1 MNDLPSS
8 QVLAI
13 PEILY
18 MIFDCFDGPTLK
30 TGSLVCKV
38 WYRHTSEILWR
49 QLIIP
54 KDWYHHDLTQLWPI
68 LDRHGNVVKALSLE
82 LSASARMV
90 SEVDIDMI
98 TGQLQPIL
106 SRVSNLE
113 RLNIQLPR
121 DIRILRV
128 VQTVTQHTKRLQQF
142 ETDIMCWEPEDIT
155 TLFQGCPELHHIAGH
170 NFSGEILEAIAAAN
184 LNTTT
189 CTNTNTNMDTDENA
203 DLSTGRGT
211 DTSTAVTTNSSTSR
225 RRKLDRLDCT
235 HPRFD
240 DDELIAFAEQF
251 PNLLQLSVSLHQQL
265 TAKAL
270 IGIARH
276 CFQLEHLNFHFCL
289 GLHSSGFRS
298 ILQVSPNLRF
308 LDLGLSEEIQD
319 SDIALVAAH
328 CPKLETLRLPFC
340 ANVSH
345 VGVSAIVRSCV
356 HLQHLDISW
365 CDKVLLSI
373 FDCNSSNGPSTTVEG
388 ADAETGTGLSTV
400 EATTSTSQS
409 QPWVCLG
416 LRHLDISGIH
426 AAYSVEASTAFAL
439 LPSMYHQISLLT
451 QLQYL
456 KFSGHSFPLRLLD
469 LGKPYLSRLKNLETL
484 DIVNMISPLPWNDI
498 IEIGNLFPN
507 LKRFQFR
514 SSDVIPPL
522 STTEQEA
529 IRLATEGHKKRG
541 PFLGVQPVP
550 TGGDTEMRNR
560 GEGGREGSGAGSTN
574 VTENVPGVV
583 ALATASSAKNG
594 PPSSKRMR
602 ACSHESTSV
611 PVTVSTIH
619 LQEATTVVK
628 TEPENPQDDAGKI
641 AKDEQKQQNN
651 INDGVM
657 KATLRSGLE
666 ISFQI
671 NGEDVEDAQGGDE
684 SWGLIGF

>member
-1 MNDLPSS
+1 
-8 QVLAI
+8 
-13 PEILY
+13 
-18 MIFDCFDGPTLK
+18 MIFNCFDGPTLK

-38 WYRHTSEILWR
+38 WYCHTSEILWR

-54 KDWYHHDLTQLWPI
+54 KDWYHHDFTQLWPI
-68 LDRHGNVVKALSLE
+68 LDRHGSVIKTLSLE

-90 SEVDIDMI
+90 PEVDMDMI
-98 TGQLQPIL
+98 AGQLQSIL
-106 SRVSNLE
+106 ARAPNLE

-121 DIRILRV
+121 DTRILRV
-128 VQTVTQHTKRLQQF
+128 VQTVTQHLKRLQQF
-142 ETDIMCWEPEDIT
+142 ETDIMCWEPEDMT
-155 TLFQGCPELHHIAGH
+155 ALFQGCPELHHIAGH

-184 LNTTT
+184 LNTTI
-189 CTNTNTNMDTDENA
+189 CTNTNTNIDTDKNA
-203 DLSTGRGT
+203 DLGADRGT
-211 DTSTAVTTNSSTSR
+211 DKSIAFTTSSSISR

-373 FDCNSSNGPSTTVEG
+373 FDCNSSNEPPTTVQWT
-388 ADAETGTGLSTV
+388 DAETGTETSTT
-400 EATTSTSQS
+400 EATILPSQS

-416 LRHLDISGIH
+416 LRHLDVSGIH
-426 AAYSVEASTAFAL
+426 AAYSVEASTAPTL
-439 LPSMYHQISLLT
+439 LPYMYHQISLLT
-451 QLQYL
+451 ELQYL
-456 KFSGHSFPLRLLD
+456 KFSGHSFPLRLLE
-469 LGKPYLSRLKNLETL
+469 LGKPYLSRLKGLETL
-484 DIVNMISPLPWNDI
+484 DIVNMNSPLPWSDI

-522 STTEQEA
+522 STTEQEM
-529 IRLATEGHKKRG
+529 IRLATDGHEKRG

-574 VTENVPGVV
+574 MTENVPGVV
-583 ALATASSAKNG
+583 ALVVASSTNG
-594 PPSSKRMR
+594 RPPSSKRMR
-602 ACSHESTSV
+602 ACPRESTSGPV
-611 PVTVSTIH
+611 PVSTIY
-619 LQEATTVVK
+619 LQEATTTVK
-628 TEPENPQDDAGKI
+628 AEPEDPQGDADKI
-641 AKDEQKQQNN
+641 AKDEQKQQDW
-651 INDGVM
+651 IHDGVM

-666 ISFQI
+666 ISFQT
-671 NGEDVEDAQGGDE
+671 NGEDVEDTQGGDE
-684 SWGLIGF
+684 GWGVIGF